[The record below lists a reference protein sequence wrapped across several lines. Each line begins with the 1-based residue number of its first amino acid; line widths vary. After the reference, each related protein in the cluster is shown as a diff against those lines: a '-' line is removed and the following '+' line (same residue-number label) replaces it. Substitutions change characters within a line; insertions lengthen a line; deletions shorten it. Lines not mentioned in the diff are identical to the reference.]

1 MTKSGL
7 CLVACSAALASQVWA
22 FSLDP
27 DKIVDVRLRAYTQM
41 SVFTTGGEKG
51 DPGNRHI
58 GDFAQHRNFY
68 NPELD
73 IRLRDRLGPM
83 ADDFKFHFAWWG
95 FYDGV
100 YDYLGSP
107 WNDNRKALRGRFSE
121 SDNPLGESYQFNDQ
135 NKNPRHIYA
144 TRNRINEL
152 YMDWTKD
159 RLFVRVGRQA
169 ISWGESDTIA
179 LLDVSNPFDLTL
191 GAPGF
196 FEDIEDARIPL
207 WTARGTYKLINSWGP
222 VTQAF
227 LDAYIVPG
235 PLDTTVPI
243 DPITAGVSPFS
254 VPVADPQDAV
264 DAQGVGN
271 TTHVSTVQ
279 RIPRDSWGNTR
290 WGARLT
296 SVINGDYTV
305 QGWFFRTFN
314 QQPAPWLLSPG
325 PLALAG
331 RATNPLQPVVVD
343 DRGFR
348 VAECNNI
355 NPATNTG
362 RTPAGRPCGPRL
374 ATIALLE
381 RRLESVAGL
390 AASWYSRPVDSVIRT
405 EVEYFLNEPS
415 FIPTQNIN
423 ARSQIPKAL
432 RTAIGDTG
440 HYQTS
445 VATADYFRFVIAFDK
460 NFFIRALNP
469 ANTFLL
475 SVAFNGSVNLSE
487 LFTGEDY
494 RSPLTKPDQPQAE
507 NGPIPG
513 IPVCRGAA
521 ANTNPLCVHTDPKNF
536 EDQSTFEGFFQS
548 VLRTDYMHGRLEP
561 QLVMITDPSGV
572 FAFAPSLTYRFTD
585 NLLMSAQYLAIA
597 ASRRYGIGTF
607 RGYDMAQFRVTYQ
620 LN

>member
-107 WNDNRKALRGRFSE
+107 WNDNRKELRGRFSE

-305 QGWFFRTFN
+305 QGWFLRTFN

-325 PLALAG
+325 PIQLSIDKKLS
-331 RATNPLQPVVVD
+331 PVVVD

-348 VAECNNI
+348 VSSCVN
-355 NPATNTG
+355 G
-362 RTPAGRPCGPRL
+362 LTPAGRKCGPRL
-374 ATIALLE
+374 PTVALLE
-381 RRLESVAGL
+381 HRLESVAGL
-390 AASWYSRPVDSVIRT
+390 AASWYSRPVDSVLRT
-405 EVEYFLNEPS
+405 EVEYFFNEAS
-415 FIPTQNIN
+415 FVPEQNIN
-423 ARSQIPKAL
+423 ARSQLPNAL
-432 RTAIGDTG
+432 LAPGEKPV
-440 HYQTS
+440 HTS
-445 VATADYFRFVIAFDK
+445 IAGADYLRFVLAFDK
-460 NFFIRALNP
+460 
-469 ANTFLL
+469 
-475 SVAFNGSVNLSE
+475 
-487 LFTGEDY
+487 
-494 RSPLTKPDQPQAE
+494 
-507 NGPIPG
+507 
-513 IPVCRGAA
+513 
-521 ANTNPLCVHTDPKNF
+521 
-536 EDQSTFEGFFQS
+536 
-548 VLRTDYMHGRLEP
+548 
-561 QLVMITDPSGV
+561 
-572 FAFAPSLTYRFTD
+572 
-585 NLLMSAQYLAIA
+585 
-597 ASRRYGIGTF
+597 
-607 RGYDMAQFRVTYQ
+607 
-620 LN
+620 